1 MLSFLIVGKASVA
14 VFDGAAAVDDTEKD
28 FFSAFPIKTDLVQM
42 DGPSPSSSG
51 KKLQDIMSSS
61 SSDFTAVGSS
71 TITFIADFPS
81 NYMYGQEKLRLN
93 WELEDDFEVESSEY
107 QVG

>member
-1 MLSFLIVGKASVA
+1 MSMAVSVCCTVSFCIVVKASAA

-42 DGPSPSSSG
+42 VGPSPSSSG

-61 SSDFTAVGSS
+61 SSDFTVVRRSISFQLPIFCELLLCVWSGETSL
-71 TITFIADFPS
+71 
-81 NYMYGQEKLRLN
+81 KLGTR
-93 WELEDDFEVESSEY
+93 
-107 QVG
+107 G